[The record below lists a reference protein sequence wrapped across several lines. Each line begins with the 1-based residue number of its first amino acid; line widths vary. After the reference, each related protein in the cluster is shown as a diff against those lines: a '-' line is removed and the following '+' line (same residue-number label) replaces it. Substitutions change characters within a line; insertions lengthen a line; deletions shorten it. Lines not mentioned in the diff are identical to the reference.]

1 MKIEKLYNKLIFQN
15 FFPICQNLT
24 PALNKREGL
33 RRSLV
38 QMCHQIFFPCS
49 QAFQSHFAIP
59 WLRRPLNFF
68 LRTCQNNL
76 LHVFANIGHC
86 LKKKGRCCMN
96 LQIFWRILH
105 YPWGEVLFKIFSYQT
120 ETVTSVSDLLRA
132 DITQRLCKGNASDSA
147 WTGYQSITE
156 NFIKWNR
163 SRKTWQARNHPFITV
178 CQLLS
183 YVDFMISPSYPPSQ
197 QINHIPRGTLMGG
210 NWHTVCTFKKKINTK
225 VYHKIHP
232 AWFKVWSL
240 P

>member
-1 MKIEKLYNKLIFQN
+1 
-15 FFPICQNLT
+15 
-24 PALNKREGL
+24 
-33 RRSLV
+33 
-38 QMCHQIFFPCS
+38 
-49 QAFQSHFAIP
+49 
-59 WLRRPLNFF
+59 
-68 LRTCQNNL
+68 
-76 LHVFANIGHC
+76 
-86 LKKKGRCCMN
+86 MN
-96 LQIFWRILH
+96 LQIFWRIQH

-197 QINHIPRGTLMGG
+197 QINHIPRATLMGG
-210 NWHTVCTFKKKINTK
+210 NRHTVCTFKKKINTK

>member
-1 MKIEKLYNKLIFQN
+1 MYKCANRFSSLVRKHS
-15 FFPICQNLT
+15 NLT
-24 PALNKREGL
+24 LPFPGFDDP
-33 RRSLV
+33 S
-38 QMCHQIFFPCS
+38 IFFYE
-49 QAFQSHFAIP
+49 
-59 WLRRPLNFF
+59 
-68 LRTCQNNL
+68 
-76 LHVFANIGHC
+76 HVKIIYYMYLPILVIA

-225 VYHKIHP
+225 VYHKIYP

>member
-1 MKIEKLYNKLIFQN
+1 MPSDFLPLSASIPISLSHSLASTTPQFFFYQHVKIIYYMYL
-15 FFPICQNLT
+15 PI
-24 PALNKREGL
+24 
-33 RRSLV
+33 LV
-38 QMCHQIFFPCS
+38 I
-49 QAFQSHFAIP
+49 A
-59 WLRRPLNFF
+59 
-68 LRTCQNNL
+68 
-76 LHVFANIGHC
+76 

-210 NWHTVCTFKKKINTK
+210 NRHTVCTFKKKINTK

>member
-1 MKIEKLYNKLIFQN
+1 MPSDFLPLSASIPISLSHSLALTTPQFFFYQHVKIIYYMYL
-15 FFPICQNLT
+15 PI
-24 PALNKREGL
+24 
-33 RRSLV
+33 LV
-38 QMCHQIFFPCS
+38 I
-49 QAFQSHFAIP
+49 A
-59 WLRRPLNFF
+59 
-68 LRTCQNNL
+68 
-76 LHVFANIGHC
+76 

-197 QINHIPRGTLMGG
+197 QINHIPRAILMGG
-210 NWHTVCTFKKKINTK
+210 NRHTVCTFKKKINTK